1 MQQSPNRLNYKHW
14 LYDFS
19 VTNSITD
26 NNLKTQIEVT
36 GKRSCISK
44 QKVKTDTCSLIEKV
58 LKNVRQTNGRN
69 EEAVTGKKKEEDSV
83 QPTMVRF

>member
-1 MQQSPNRLNYKHW
+1 MCFMHCQSPKNPVCMQQSPNRLNYKHW

-44 QKVKTDTCSLIEKV
+44 QETHQKESE
-58 LKNVRQTNGRN
+58 NRYMQFNR
-69 EEAVTGKKKEEDSV
+69 ESFKKC
-83 QPTMVRF
+83 QAN